1 MKHVGKNEFTN
12 GTQLENNSEFTLIK
26 SKNKTEIARQR

>member
-1 MKHVGKNEFTN
+1 MSLQMERN
-12 GTQLENNSEFTLIK
+12 ENNSEFTLIK